1 LPAIDRT
8 TKMYIGGKQS
18 RPDGEAVRK
27 IRGPG
32 GRVLGEVGEGNRK
45 DLRNAVEAARKA
57 QPGWAKSTAH
67 LRAQILYYIAEN
79 LSARGTE
86 LARRLRDLTG
96 VSASDARAEVDLAI
110 ERLFTNAAWAD
121 KYAGTVQAT
130 PLRSFTFA
138 VREPLGTIGIACPDE
153 APLLSFVSTVAP
165 AIAMGNTVVALP
177 SESYPLAATDLY
189 QVFDTSDV
197 PAGVINIVTGDRD
210 ALAKVLAAHDDLDG
224 VWYFGGKTGSA
235 TVEKASIGNLKR
247 TWVSNGIV
255 RDWANAEQ
263 GEGEEFLR
271 QAIQVKNIWV
281 PFGE

>member
-1 LPAIDRT
+1 
-8 TKMYIGGKQS
+8 
-18 RPDGEAVRK
+18 
-27 IRGPG
+27 
-32 GRVLGEVGEGNRK
+32 
-45 DLRNAVEAARKA
+45 
-57 QPGWAKSTAH
+57 
-67 LRAQILYYIAEN
+67 
-79 LSARGTE
+79 
-86 LARRLRDLTG
+86 
-96 VSASDARAEVDLAI
+96 
-110 ERLFTNAAWAD
+110 
-121 KYAGTVQAT
+121 
-130 PLRSFTFA
+130 
-138 VREPLGTIGIACPDE
+138 
-153 APLLSFVSTVAP
+153 
-165 AIAMGNTVVALP
+165 MGNTVVALP

-224 VWYFGGKTGSA
+224 VWYFGGKEGSA

-255 RDWANAEQ
+255 RDWANPEQ